1 MHFLGG
7 GMGDGGWESLEC
19 VCITVYLHLIYMI
32 IIISSGFFKLG
43 IKTCYYNI

>member
-1 MHFLGG
+1 MHFWGV
-7 GMGDGGWESLEC
+7 GDGGWESLEC

-32 IIISSGFFKLG
+32 IIISSGFFKLD